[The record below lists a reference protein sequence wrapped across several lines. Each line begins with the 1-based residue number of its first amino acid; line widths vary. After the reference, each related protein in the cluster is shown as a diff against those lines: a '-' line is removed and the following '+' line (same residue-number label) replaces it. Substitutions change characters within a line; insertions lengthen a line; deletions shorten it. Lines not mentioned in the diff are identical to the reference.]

1 MADENGEESS
11 ESFAEIETFHD
22 RYDLDVSE
30 FAANYLIDNFDEIGV
45 TDPFPNEKKD
55 EQREMIKKPQ
65 SFQDFV
71 YPMSRMD
78 EYSSP
83 RVIYL
88 PSKDVM
94 LKLMRACIGVRFVDE
109 LWFN

>member
-1 MADENGEESS
+1 MGDVEEVS
-11 ESFAEIETFHD
+11 EEFEEIQGFHE
-22 RYDLDVSE
+22 RYDFNITDFS
-30 FAANYLIDNFDEIGV
+30 ANYLIDNFDELGI

-55 EQREMIKKPQ
+55 NQRVNFSKPERVD
-65 SFQDFV
+65 DFV
-71 YPMSRMD
+71 YPKSRMMD
-78 EYSSP
+78 EYCSP

-94 LKLMRACIGVRFVDE
+94 LKLMRACIGVRFEDE